1 MIDLDDYK
9 TNGFTIAHGLFSV
22 AEAESLAVHFTA
34 LNAQD
39 IGGYRPEQEA
49 AAQSDPLKRYPRMVH
64 MHRWDGISL
73 DWLLDE
79 RIRIC
84 LTALLGHEPY
94 AVQTMFYFK
103 PPGARGQALHQ
114 DQKPLR
120 VQPGTCMA
128 AWMAIDRCDAENGCL
143 QLVPGTQDLPLLCD
157 VEADTTQSF
166 TSRQVPLAPGMEP
179 VDAVM
184 EPGDVLFF
192 NGQVIHGSLPNRSSD
207 RFRRSLIG
215 HYIVGD
221 AEKVG
226 AFYHPVLRFDGSEAK
241 LGATAGAEPC
251 GIWVNQD
258 GRSMLEMTT

>member
-9 TNGFTIAHGLFSV
+9 TNGFTIARGLFSV

-79 RIRIC
+79 RIRIG

-103 PPGARGQALHQ
+103 PPGARW
-114 DQKPLR
+114 
-120 VQPGTCMA
+120 T
-128 AWMAIDRCDAENGCL
+128 
-143 QLVPGTQDLPLLCD
+143 
-157 VEADTTQSF
+157 
-166 TSRQVPLAPGMEP
+166 
-179 VDAVM
+179 
-184 EPGDVLFF
+184 
-192 NGQVIHGSLPNRSSD
+192 
-207 RFRRSLIG
+207 
-215 HYIVGD
+215 
-221 AEKVG
+221 
-226 AFYHPVLRFDGSEAK
+226 
-241 LGATAGAEPC
+241 GATSGPEAAARAARHLHGC
-251 GIWVNQD
+251 VD
-258 GRSMLEMTT
+258 GH